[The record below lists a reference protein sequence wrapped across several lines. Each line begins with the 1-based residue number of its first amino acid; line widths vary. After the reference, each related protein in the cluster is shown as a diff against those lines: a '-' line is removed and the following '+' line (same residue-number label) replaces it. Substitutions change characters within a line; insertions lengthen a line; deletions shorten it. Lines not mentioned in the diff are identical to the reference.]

1 MLTTREI
8 SLKTFLLYNFMLL
21 EEQAEKIK
29 AQLLEKLEK
38 SNIQDKEEIKNS
50 IISMNEEELENFLK
64 QNKLAKE
71 PQNQCVFC
79 SIIEGKIPCY
89 KIDENK
95 DAIAI
100 LEINPISKAHTLVI
114 PKEHSQKTQKS
125 IKFAE
130 KIAKKLKI
138 LKPKKID
145 VTPSSL
151 FGHEILNILPV
162 YKDENL
168 NSPRQKAS
176 EDELLELQKLLTKK
190 SKTKVIRKPKIQK
203 IKEQKLWLPKRI
215 P

>member
-1 MLTTREI
+1 MLP
-8 SLKTFLLYNFMLL
+8 

-29 AQLLEKLEK
+29 EQLLEKLEK
-38 SNIQDKEEIKNS
+38 SNIENKEEVQES
-50 IISMNEEELENFLK
+50 IRAMDSSQLEAFLQ
-64 QNKLAKE
+64 QNKLIKS
-71 PQNQCVFC
+71 QNQDDQQCVFC
-79 SIIEGKIPCY
+79 SIIEGKIPSY

-100 LEINPISKAHTLVI
+100 LEINPISNGHTLII

-145 VTPSSL
+145 ITPSSL

-168 NSPRQKAS
+168 NSARKKTS
-176 EDELLELQKLLTKK
+176 EDELLELQKLLAKK
-190 SKTKVIRKPKIQK
+190 PKTKAIRKPKTQK